1 LINDGEEFS
10 EQDPELLFEAL
21 HTRDQK
27 QLDIDLKHIVL
38 ETDAPYLAPVP
49 HRGKRNESAFLRH
62 VAEKLAELK
71 QCSLHEVAEVT
82 TQNSIHI
89 FGV

>member
-1 LINDGEEFS
+1 
-10 EQDPELLFEAL
+10 
-21 HTRDQK
+21 
-27 QLDIDLKHIVL
+27 
-38 ETDAPYLAPVP
+38 VP

-71 QCSLHEVAEVT
+71 QCSLLEVAEVT